1 MKTFLIVDAHAL
13 IHRAYH
19 AMPFLTNKEGVP
31 SGALFGVTNMLMLAI
46 QKFNP
51 DEVIAAFDLPGE
63 TFRHAAFAE
72 YKQNRKGTDDALVEQ
87 IILAPKIFESFGI
100 ECISQKGYEADDVI
114 GTLVCRIQK
123 EFTDYKIIIFT
134 GDMDIMQLADKDKVV
149 IYTGKKGE
157 EDFIFN
163 EKEIFNKYGLTPK
176 QIPDYKGLRGDTSD
190 NIPGIKGIG
199 EKTAMQILN
208 AAQNLENVYKEIES
222 GKEREF
228 FGVTERMYELL
239 KNNKDEAFFS
249 KELATINCDLDFK
262 YKFKPDYKFDENIE
276 NIKNIC
282 EEYNFLSIKKKL
294 DRKSYDAGEIE
305 FAEVPASPPS
315 PLSEGEGEPVQKLFN
330 DQIDFSPENLKKAQI
345 ALWLL
350 NSAENNAD
358 STRLQY
364 LTKKNSEKDILE
376 YLEAEIRKNDLQ
388 DIYFEMELKLIPI
401 LKEANEVGI
410 RVDRE
415 ELQKLLKRYEK
426 TLEELTENIYL
437 LSGREFNINSPKQL
451 GEVLF
456 SEMKIGDSDGELR
469 KVKKTKTGKV
479 STNFEVLDTLREAH
493 PIIPKILDYREKE
506 KMVNTYLEPLL
517 EYSTFD
523 ERIHTTFLQT
533 GAATG
538 RFASTNPNMQNIPV
552 KGEEGKAL
560 RKCFIASP
568 GKVLLAADYS
578 QIELRIAGMLSGDE
592 YLKEIYKSMSDVH
605 TMIAVKMFRKT
616 EADITK
622 DERNAAK
629 AMNFGIL
636 YGMGVSSIKNSLK
649 VERNIAQAF
658 YDSYTMSLTGLMKY
672 LKDTVQ
678 KAKEVGYTETLYGRK
693 RQIKELFSNIPFIR
707 ASGERMALNA
717 PIQGTNADIIKLA
730 MVDFYEV
737 CKKKKWVDATVVG
750 NKINFLL
757 QIHDEVL
764 FEVDKDLKKEVE
776 YELKKCMESVIE
788 NHKPKIPFTPIPL
801 LVNIKSGPNW
811 GEM

>member
-19 AMPFLTNKEGVP
+19 AMPFLTTKEGVP
-31 SGALFGVTNMLMLAI
+31 SGALFGVTNMLLLAI
-46 QKFNP
+46 EKFKP

-72 YKQNRKGTDDALVEQ
+72 YKQNRKATDDALVEQ
-87 IILAPKIFESFGI
+87 IILAPKVFNAFGI
-100 ECISQKGYEADDVI
+100 ECISKEGYEADDVI
-114 GTLVCRIQK
+114 GTLVKRIQK
-123 EFTDYKIIIFT
+123 DFKQHRVIIFT
-134 GDMDIMQLADKDKVV
+134 GDMDIMQLADVDKVV

-163 EKEIFNKYGLTPK
+163 EKEIFNKYGLTPT

-208 AAQNLENVYKEIES
+208 TGKNLENIYKLIDA
-222 GKEREF
+222 GKEKDF
-228 FGVTERMYELL
+228 FGVTERMFELL
-239 KNNKDEAFFS
+239 KSGKDEAFFS

-262 YKFKPDYKFDENIE
+262 YEFNTNYKFEEHIADLKEIA
-276 NIKNIC
+276 
-282 EEYNFLSIKKKL
+282 EEYNFLSIRKKL
-294 DRKSYDAGEIE
+294 DRKTYDAGEIE
-305 FAEVPASPPS
+305 FAEVPASPPG
-315 PLSEGEGEPVQKLFN
+315 PLSKGEGEQPQNLFN
-330 DQIDFSPENLKKAQI
+330 DQINFTGDNLKKAQI

-364 LTKKNSEKDILE
+364 LTKKNTEKDILE
-376 YLEAEIRKNDLQ
+376 YLESEIKKNDLQ
-388 DIYFEMELKLIPI
+388 DIYFDMELKLIPI

-410 RVDRE
+410 KVDRE
-415 ELQKLLKRYEK
+415 ELKVLLKRYEK
-426 TLEELTENIYL
+426 ELKKLTEDIYKL
-437 LSGREFNINSPKQL
+437 AGREFNINSPKQL

-456 SEMKIGDSDGELR
+456 TEMQIGSDR
-469 KVKKTKTGKV
+469 KVKKTKGGKV
-479 STNFEVLDTLREAH
+479 STNFEVLDALKDAH
-493 PIIPKILDYREKE
+493 TIIPKILDYREKE

-552 KGEEGKAL
+552 KGEEGKEL
-560 RKCFIASP
+560 RKCFIASK
-568 GKVLLAADYS
+568 GKVLVAADYS
-578 QIELRIAGMLSGDE
+578 QIELRVAGMLSGDE
-592 YLKEIYKSMSDVH
+592 YLQKVYENNEDIHS
-605 TMIAVKMFRKT
+605 AVASKMFRKNPN
-616 EADITK
+616 EISK

-649 VERNIAQAF
+649 VERNVAQAF
-658 YDSYTMSLTGLMKY
+658 YDSYTMSLSGLMKY

-678 KAKEVGYTETLYGRK
+678 KAKDTGYTETLYGRK

-717 PIQGTNADIIKLA
+717 PIQGTNADIVKWA
-730 MVDFYEV
+730 MVDFAET
-737 CKKKKWVDATVVG
+737 CKKKKWGVDEVA
-750 NKINFLL
+750 FLL
-757 QIHDEVL
+757 QIHDEIL
-764 FEVDKDLKKEVE
+764 FEVKKDLKEEVE
-776 YELKKCMESVIE
+776 GELKKAMEGVIE
-788 NHKPKIPFTPIPL
+788 NHKPKIPFTNIPL
-801 LVNIKSGPNW
+801 LVNVKSGNNW
-811 GEM
+811 SEM